1 MLRDRGGT
9 MWAPQRPAVIV
20 RTFTGGGWMGHR
32 PGRCRWDG
40 GGPTTVVVD
49 GTHHY
54 DM

>member
-40 GGPTTVVVD
+40 PTNVDDD
-49 GTHHY
+49 GTDHY